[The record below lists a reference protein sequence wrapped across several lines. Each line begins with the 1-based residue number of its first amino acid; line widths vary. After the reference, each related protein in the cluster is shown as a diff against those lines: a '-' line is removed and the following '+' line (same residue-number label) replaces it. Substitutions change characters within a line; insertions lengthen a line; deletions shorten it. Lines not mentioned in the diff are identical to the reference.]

1 MALLETLLASPV
13 LWLQDDWNVGHPC
26 ICVEV
31 KLSRNIAGMP
41 FPAVASP
48 TDRAAAAKVVAEA
61 LDGMRLRQVRLDES
75 GGLERQ
81 IMRERRMISLA
92 LSLGPCFTWLFWRED
107 GGLSVAVNEEDHIRI
122 RAIRPGWQV
131 KEALD
136 EAYAAETAIAATT
149 QFAHSPKFGYLTSVY
164 QGSGS
169 GMRLSVLAHIPAT
182 VLTDSL
188 SSVVDKANELGIEV
202 GGCFGDQ
209 SVGTGNFYHFYS
221 QPASRTTVPESVEKL
236 RLMCNFIELHER
248 AARKAVA
255 ESRHWQ
261 NAIGRSYGV
270 LRYSTELEYN
280 TAMDALSL
288 SMLGMALGLGSRTP
302 NELKRLFVD
311 VMPGHLHASAMDGRE
326 KTSEEEVRAEIV
338 RKFLW
343 DRKNLVLD

>member
-1 MALLETLLASPV
+1 MALIDSLLKTPA

-26 ICVEV
+26 VCVEV

-48 TDRAAAAKVVAEA
+48 TDREAAAKVVADA
-61 LDGMRLRQVRLDES
+61 LEDMQLQQVRLDES

-107 GGLSVAVNEEDHIRI
+107 GGLSIAVNEEDHIRI
-122 RAIRPGWQV
+122 RAIRPGWQF
-131 KEALD
+131 KEALNTAQVA
-136 EAYAAETAIAATT
+136 EAAIASTT

-182 VLTDSL
+182 ILTDSL
-188 SSVVDKANELGIEV
+188 SAVVEKANELAIEV

-209 SVGTGNFYHFYS
+209 SVGVGNFYHFFS
-221 QPASRTTVPESVEKL
+221 QPVSRTTVPECVEKL
-236 RLMCNFIELHER
+236 RLMSNYIELHER
-248 AARKAVA
+248 AARRSVA
-255 ESRHWQ
+255 ESRHFL
-261 NAIGRSYGV
+261 NSVGRSYGV

-302 NELKRLFVD
+302 NEMKRLFVD
-311 VMPGHLHASAMDGRE
+311 VMPGHLRASSMTGRE
-326 KTSEEEVRAEIV
+326 KASEEEVRAETI

-343 DRKNLVLD
+343 DRKDLVLD